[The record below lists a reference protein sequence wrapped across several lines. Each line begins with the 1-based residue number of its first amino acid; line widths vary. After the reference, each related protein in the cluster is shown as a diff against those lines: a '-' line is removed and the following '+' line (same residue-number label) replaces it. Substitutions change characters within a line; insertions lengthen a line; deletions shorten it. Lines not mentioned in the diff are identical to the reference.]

1 MKKIIFFI
9 EKSNELKYLAP
20 IISFFKKKKLKI
32 QICFIN
38 RPEIK
43 NDFKKY
49 LKPEKVKGNLIK
61 KIKVKKFIDEIQFHN
76 FCIHEFKNI
85 SFIFSLHFL
94 SKERFKISK
103 NFYNR

>member
-61 KIKVKKFIDEIQFHN
+61 KIKVKKFIVINFIILFMVKYFHYI
-76 FCIHEFKNI
+76 FIHFFKN
-85 SFIFSLHFL
+85 L
-94 SKERFKISK
+94 KPK
-103 NFYNR
+103 NFYNHN